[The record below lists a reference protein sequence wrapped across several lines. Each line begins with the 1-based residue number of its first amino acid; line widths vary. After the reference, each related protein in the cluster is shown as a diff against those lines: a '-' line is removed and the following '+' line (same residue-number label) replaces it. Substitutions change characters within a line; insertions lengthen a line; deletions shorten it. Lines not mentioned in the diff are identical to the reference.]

1 MVVIYRT
8 ALYNFALAG
17 WLHESQKP
25 LKKRHVFVLFNCSD
39 FECQSHVNWTSM
51 SITLEANVIDIVFQG
66 GCARAS
72 AVFFTQTTC
81 QQTWQDVLHLQGRFY
96 KGRFYK
102 LALAA
107 CETIFFRSIC
117 L

>member
-25 LKKRHVFVLFNCSD
+25 LKKRHVFVRFNRID

-72 AVFFTQTTC
+72 AVFFYPNHMSTN
-81 QQTWQDVLHLQGRFY
+81 
-96 KGRFYK
+96 
-102 LALAA
+102 LARCSTPSRAIL
-107 CETIFFRSIC
+107 
-117 L
+117 

>member
-25 LKKRHVFVLFNCSD
+25 LKKRHVFVRFNCID

-72 AVFFTQTTC
+72 AVFLPKPHVNKLGKMFYTFKGDSIKGGSINQL
-81 QQTWQDVLHLQGRFY
+81 WQLV
-96 KGRFYK
+96 K
-102 LALAA
+102 LFL
-107 CETIFFRSIC
+107 
-117 L
+117 